1 MTASFYL
8 KIFLTFAFS
17 LAETT
22 MRISPVII
30 ILFVLL
36 VIPSS
41 CRKTPEP
48 PLPDDSSVFVPCIA
62 YPGTDQSLDIVS
74 FNVETFPING
84 YNSVIM
90 VASLLNTINA
100 DVYALQEVA
109 SESGFNQLLA
119 LMPGYA
125 GLFYLINNSDWN
137 LAYIYKVSEISLNST
152 ATRLLF
158 TDSQYFPRPP
168 YEIKIH
174 HNTTNLDLYLI
185 NNHLKCCG
193 GTENETSRRIAC
205 EMLKEYIDTSRPDD
219 AVIILG
225 DLNDEITGDSSSDNP
240 FLNFINDPE
249 DFRFADMKIAEGS
262 QLWWSY
268 PSYPS
273 HIDHILITNE
283 LFSKTDTTVVYK
295 AAPCYSDYSTYISDH
310 RPVGIKL
317 TSAGR

>member
-1 MTASFYL
+1 MRLLRIIT
-8 KIFLTFAFS
+8 IIPFL
-17 LAETT
+17 
-22 MRISPVII
+22 
-30 ILFVLL
+30 LFLL
-36 VIPSS
+36 PAG

-48 PLPDDSSVFVPCIA
+48 PSPEDSDIFVACTPF
-62 YPGTDQSLDIVS
+62 PGTGQSLDIVT
-74 FNVETFPING
+74 FNIETFPING
-84 YNSVIM
+84 YTSVIA
-90 VASLLNTINA
+90 VANLLKTINA

-109 SESGFNQLLA
+109 SESGFNQLLN
-119 LMPGYA
+119 LLPGYA

-137 LAYIYKVSEISLNST
+137 LAYIYKVSEISVNGAS
-152 ATRLLF
+152 TRLLF
-158 TDSQYFPRPP
+158 PDSQYFPRPP

-174 HNTTNLDLYLI
+174 HAPTNLDLYLI

-193 GTENETSRRIAC
+193 GSENETSRRIAS
-205 EMLKEYIDTSRPDD
+205 EMLKDYIDTSRPND

-225 DLNDEITGDSSSDNP
+225 DLNDEITGTGSSENP
-240 FLNFINDPE
+240 FLNFINDPS
-249 DFRFADMKIAEGS
+249 DFLFADIDIAEGS

-283 LFSKTDTTVVYK
+283 LFSKVDTTIVYK

-317 TSAGR
+317 ITTGH